1 LSLSNG
7 SNIRHCIYEKV
18 YLAEEREPG
27 GALYRSLMV
36 ELAEMWGRTVG
47 SVDEEEDGASRSKEI
62 APPQAVLRT

>member
-1 LSLSNG
+1 MSLSNG

-36 ELAEMWGRTVG
+36 ELAEDVG
-47 SVDEEEDGASRSKEI
+47 EDGGLGR
-62 APPQAVLRT
+62 